1 MNIYDLNNISFCVY
15 IIFFT
20 PSKRFLLCFKKIL
33 PFPYQFMHVLAGEDM
48 GNISKWKEFLAE
60 RTASRKNVNLMQLVY
75 GKPVSESSN
84 EKQNSSEKEESE
96 DDEFF
101 KPKGEGNKVC
111 PCILPL
117 SHTRT
122 CTACFCNVMILV
134 IFKVNLGIVHNACCF
149 FN

>member
-1 MNIYDLNNISFCVY
+1 
-15 IIFFT
+15 
-20 PSKRFLLCFKKIL
+20 
-33 PFPYQFMHVLAGEDM
+33 MHVLAGEDM

-75 GKPVSESSN
+75 GKPVSEPSN

-111 PCILPL
+111 PCI
-117 SHTRT
+117 SHAHMH
-122 CTACFCNVMILV
+122 CLFLQCND
-134 IFKVNLGIVHNACCF
+134 LGYFQSQSWHSA
-149 FN
+149 